1 MITCPNGHKAKV
13 AKQRVM
19 GLKLYFCPEC
29 NIKAIEEHMRWVQ
42 CGPGHEEQLLAFA
55 EQVSSE
61 RGRLREFID
70 ADQNSPWFNRTEF
83 YP

>member
-1 MITCPNGHKAKV
+1 VVNCPNGHKAKV

-29 NIKAIEEHMRWVQ
+29 STKAIENHMRWVQ
-42 CGPGHEEQLLAFA
+42 CGPGHEEQLLGFA
-55 EQVSSE
+55 ERVSSD
-61 RGRLREFID
+61 RGRLKEFME
-70 ADQNSPWFNRTEF
+70 ADSDSPWFSRTEI